1 MAARR
6 AERLC
11 TVVLHEDR
19 TSTEDVLCGT
29 DILSTGK
36 VGLLT
41 AKGAKC
47 LTVLSKARAAGQKE
61 ISLHISLATRFG
73 YENRMPASIVW
84 IEDIKDATANHVEF
98 LFRDLCLARADIHRM
113 VLRLDGDVIYRDQK
127 VQDSGSET
135 AVVRAIYAGG
145 QESDSALID
154 QSITKTIWRSGGA
167 RYTILIQLS
176 EEMLGQWRDGDL
188 MYERAVN
195 GYLIELFHRWDAID
209 ARHHFSM
216 VLFGRTGDNDT
227 EGNQAESAS
236 GSNDFYQIVCQ
247 DRPSAEW
254 RDVIENLMSV
264 LHNFSARH
272 GLVNAAQG
280 NMLHA
285 IYLSALDYVGDNS
298 DPALGTTGNSI
309 IAVTAGTGIFE
320 CGHGLLKRAANL
332 LLGNSIGVDIV
343 ALSSEPLHP
352 VPLFKYQL
360 GDGIEYALPHW
371 ADVSFW
377 PEVAGHT
384 VASISTRVAKTIELV
399 MLPSVQTGFLDKV
412 ELSSADDIMDAFDLT
427 PASVPDQRRFS
438 FDASNYSSR
447 PVQTSTAQHTGYY
460 QPIATPQNTMQP
472 PPSITSP
479 QAVGGMYGQAYP
491 SPVSNNYRT
500 PSYNNLPPLTTPY
513 GYAQPAYT
521 PQQNGGRNGMY
532 ASPAMTAADQSS
544 IGSRANSVMYYP
556 DMDVNMQQNIALP
569 VFDDEIALNRSPP
582 LVLNEDFLASLFGPN
597 GIIPDAP
604 MPSPPPLDPPN
615 PAMYN
620 MPLPKLETDQLS
632 REPSMP
638 KLESMSPPILSGLD
652 ISLRESAITEKKRMR
667 LIDLVNKRF
676 TDPERMPD
684 WRSREEIMD
693 GSISD
698 PNHVMGMK
706 MLKTFMT
713 SYWVHV
719 HQQMPIMH
727 RPTFNP
733 ETCPDLLMIA
743 MMCLGA
749 SCIERT
755 HDPELTQR
763 CAEISAFLAYHMRW
777 EVFKDVEFRP
787 TAKLWTFQAMLL
799 LELFEKMYSTRAL
812 HERAHI
818 HHATTLT
825 VMRRG
830 SSLVGRSA
838 INESPGNANDPTRT
852 PPGPDGSIN
861 TSGVNTQDGRWNRW
875 ITAEATRR
883 AAFAAFIIDSTHAT
897 LFGHSAVMS
906 PHDIKLPLP
915 CDEALWAATSSA
927 EVQRV
932 EASLA
937 ANGFKPT
944 SFVDGLKR
952 TLNGQRVR
960 TNTFGRVILMAG
972 LLNVSWH
979 MNQRDLQVSSL
990 GASGTLGNQMKWRA
1004 PLTRAFDFWRRD
1016 FDDSLSKNEHWLQVA
1031 SSGPSSAS
1039 SSTAGGPVSA
1049 IETRDSVFESR
1060 TCLHSLAHMAMHVDM
1075 IDCTV
1080 FAGSERALGRVV
1092 TEADRAAVTR
1102 RMREQWAPSARARDA
1117 VFYALRFLC
1126 EVLIPDEELVAKR
1139 QQQPPQPRRSDER
1152 TSRTAACSTLR
1163 DLGM

>member
-1 MAARR
+1 MPGEIEITAA
-6 AERLC
+6 
-11 TVVLHEDR
+11 
-19 TSTEDVLCGT
+19 
-29 DILSTGK
+29 
-36 VGLLT
+36 
-41 AKGAKC
+41 
-47 LTVLSKARAAGQKE
+47 
-61 ISLHISLATRFG
+61 
-73 YENRMPASIVW
+73 P
-84 IEDIKDATANHVEF
+84 
-98 LFRDLCLARADIHRM
+98 
-113 VLRLDGDVIYRDQK
+113 
-127 VQDSGSET
+127 
-135 AVVRAIYAGG
+135 
-145 QESDSALID
+145 
-154 QSITKTIWRSGGA
+154 
-167 RYTILIQLS
+167 
-176 EEMLGQWRDGDL
+176 
-188 MYERAVN
+188 
-195 GYLIELFHRWDAID
+195 
-209 ARHHFSM
+209 
-216 VLFGRTGDNDT
+216 
-227 EGNQAESAS
+227 
-236 GSNDFYQIVCQ
+236 
-247 DRPSAEW
+247 PSAE
-254 RDVIENLMSV
+254 E
-264 LHNFSARH
+264 
-272 GLVNAAQG
+272 
-280 NMLHA
+280 
-285 IYLSALDYVGDNS
+285 
-298 DPALGTTGNSI
+298 
-309 IAVTAGTGIFE
+309 
-320 CGHGLLKRAANL
+320 
-332 LLGNSIGVDIV
+332 VD
-343 ALSSEPLHP
+343 SETEH
-352 VPLFKYQL
+352 K
-360 GDGIEYALPHW
+360 E
-371 ADVSFW
+371 
-377 PEVAGHT
+377 
-384 VASISTRVAKTIELV
+384 ELV
-399 MLPSVQTGFLDKV
+399 DGDQDGHDIGDSKPKKKRRIIKTSDKKY
-412 ELSSADDIMDAFDLT
+412 ECPEKDCNKMYSRAEHLYRHQLNPKGSHLQRKDAFLNSQRGESSGSAPPSSPDKLAASHSPVETNHAYRHVAHHSEGYAAPVDQAQHYPRMNDGYTEQGASEVPSAHAQHGVPTALAMDPQLT
-427 PASVPDQRRFS
+427 NGHVQNGYGAINEPYAPPTMMPPASVPDQRRFS

-447 PVQTSTAQHTGYY
+447 PIQPSTAQHTGYY
-460 QPIATPQNTMQP
+460 QSIATPQNTMQP

-491 SPVSNNYRT
+491 SPASNNYRT
-500 PSYNNLPPLTTPY
+500 PSYNNLQPLTTPY

-544 IGSRANSVMYYP
+544 IGSRANSVVYYP

-597 GIIPDAP
+597 GIMPDAP

-763 CAEISAFLAYHMRW
+763 CAEISAFLAYHTRW

-838 INESPGNANDPTRT
+838 ISESPGNANDPTRT

-1039 SSTAGGPVSA
+1039 SSTAGGPASA

-1139 QQQPPQPRRSDER
+1139 QQQPPQPPTFAYSARDDYLLNRPWVLYFAALIVWSYGYALDGPIR
-1152 TSRTAACSTLR
+1152 PSNYTLTSRELQVYDMQRYLIRVGGVASPDDLEKLKDRNSCLGLLLLLR
-1163 DLGM
+1163 QCFREPRWELLHEASDLLGGCIDLLLPGHAPGSLSGENVLRV